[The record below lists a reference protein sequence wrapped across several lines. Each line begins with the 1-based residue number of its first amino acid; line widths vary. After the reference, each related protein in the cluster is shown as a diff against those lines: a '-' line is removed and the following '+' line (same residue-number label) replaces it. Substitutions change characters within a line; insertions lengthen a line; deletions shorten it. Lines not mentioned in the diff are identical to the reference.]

1 MTAQSGR
8 PCVSRP
14 DVLGGTVAGVSAV
27 LHSCLKWRFAE
38 VQHDC
43 PFFFFTV
50 FVLARRQPGNVT
62 LSFHFECDKESG
74 RGAEKDLTLGAAEV
88 HAVRLEWG
96 GEGVGGGGF
105 REGDG
110 GA

>member
-43 PFFFFTV
+43 PFFFTV

-62 LSFHFECDKESG
+62 LSFHFECDKKSG
-74 RGAEKDLTLGAAEV
+74 RRERSHFRSSRSARCEV
-88 HAVRLEWG
+88 RVGGRG
-96 GEGVGGGGF
+96 GEGGLS
-105 REGDG
+105 EGDG
-110 GA
+110 GALLGT